1 MNHSELT
8 EIIGPDY
15 HINYGQDNDGAFTGC
30 SSLTAISI
38 PASVK
43 IIGPYAFHDCVAL
56 NTVIFEH
63 ESQLNLI
70 DDYAF
75 LDCSSLISIEIP
87 AN

>member
-1 MNHSELT
+1 MFIFNGN
-8 EIIGPDY
+8 IDP
-15 HINYGQDNDGAFTGC
+15 C
-30 SSLTAISI
+30 KC
-38 PASVK
+38 K

-87 AN
+87 ANVEKLDIQHLKIVIRWLVFSLKKGQN